1 MVFSFSGRISVF
13 DYLFPLV
20 VVVVGGGGGG
30 GGGFPFTRAILG
42 HGGFPFT
49 RAILGHEV

>member
-20 VVVVGGGGGG
+20 VVGGGGG

-49 RAILGHEV
+49 RAILDHEV

>member
-13 DYLFPLV
+13 DYLFPL